1 MTLVTY
7 WSELLAEGGGSR
19 IPKIQQ
25 TSFVHGPQNIYSSL
39 LDNAGD
45 NSAAHVCVMILFLG
59 IKAALSYQ
67 WYASVDVFNL
77 YGLWHILFYKAIIG
91 NKLSKKF
98 R

>member
-1 MTLVTY
+1 
-7 WSELLAEGGGSR
+7 
-19 IPKIQQ
+19 
-25 TSFVHGPQNIYSSL
+25 
-39 LDNAGD
+39 
-45 NSAAHVCVMILFLG
+45 MILFLG